1 MTEATQQ
8 RLPTVTGF
16 ATRCAAVALRKHNV
30 AIAPLLERAGIS
42 EHDFDNRQHRIS
54 AAAQSE
60 FLERAAEALG
70 DSAFGLH
77 LAEAANPREAGLLFY
92 VASAAKNLSEAL
104 GLAERYCRIVNEAM
118 RLRQR
123 RAPDGVVVEFNFVGL
138 SRHRARQNVEFG
150 LAVIAKALREVVGRS
165 ISPTRVTFAHA
176 RNSHLREFER
186 FYRCPVEFAAS
197 SDQLSFS
204 KETLALPL
212 MTGDPYLLEALQPLC
227 EEAGKERRTL
237 PGSLRNS
244 VENEVQKLLP
254 HGKAER
260 QAVAKA
266 LGMSTRTLSRRL
278 ADEDT
283 TFDEVV
289 DRLRQSLALQ
299 YIKERELSLSQIAWL
314 IGYEGSTSLNHAF
327 RRWTGHSPSAMRSE
341 IPSRTSVA
349 STSLVVS
356 SVQSHTAAPWARGS
370 APTLRCSVSGVM
382 WFRRRLRW
390 RLPPCRAW
398 CRSPNI
404 RTIDLSRF
412 WLPTRSRQP
421 RPLPGPWLGL
431 RQSGRRPWRWQTR
444 VRPP

>member
-1 MTEATQQ
+1 VTEATQQ

-60 FLERAAEALG
+60 FLECAAEALD

-92 VASAAKNLSEAL
+92 VASAAKNLSESLAL
-104 GLAERYCRIVNEAM
+104 VERYCRIVNEAV
-118 RLRQR
+118 RLQLR
-123 RAPDGVVVEFNFVGL
+123 RAPDGVVVEFNVVGL

-150 LAVIAKALREVVGRS
+150 VAVISKGLREVVGRS
-165 ISPTRVTFAHA
+165 ICPTRVTFAHG

-212 MTGDPYLLEALQPLC
+212 ITGDPYLLEALQPLC
-227 EEAGKERRTL
+227 EEAARERRTV

-254 HGKAER
+254 HGKVQR
-260 QAVAKA
+260 QTVAKA
-266 LGMSTRTLSRRL
+266 LAMSTRTLSRRL
-278 ADEDT
+278 ADEGT
-283 TFDEVV
+283 AFDEVV
-289 DRLRQSLALQ
+289 DELRQSLALRF
-299 YIKERELSLSQIAWL
+299 IKERDLSLSQIAWL
-314 IGYEGSTSLNHAF
+314 IGYEGSTSFNRAF
-327 RRWTGHSPSAMRSE
+327 RRWTGHSPSAMRDE
-341 IPSRTSVA
+341 K
-349 STSLVVS
+349 
-356 SVQSHTAAPWARGS
+356 
-370 APTLRCSVSGVM
+370 
-382 WFRRRLRW
+382 
-390 RLPPCRAW
+390 RLPAPA
-398 CRSPNI
+398 
-404 RTIDLSRF
+404 
-412 WLPTRSRQP
+412 
-421 RPLPGPWLGL
+421 
-431 RQSGRRPWRWQTR
+431 
-444 VRPP
+444 